1 VILELLARHPS
12 GLTVTEISQQLGL
25 PLSSTHNLLQRLA
38 KVEAVLVTNDLRYSI
53 GGRAVRYG
61 IRIMEGL
68 NLRSTAR
75 RHLLD
80 LAKLLGEDVYL
91 AERFGDRVIY
101 TDRVTGDRPVR
112 LDIQLGQSLLLHAT
126 SVGKLFAAHHEEL
139 RQKMMSRDRERLT
152 PTTLVTGAE
161 LEPELEQIRRQGYA
175 VSRQEAVIGIVGVAV
190 PVRSTS
196 DEVVA
201 AIHLSALA
209 AHWNPDTE
217 QTWLMQTKATAQ
229 AVEANIGRLSHDVDL

>member
-1 VILELLARHPS
+1 MILELLAPHPA

-38 KVEAVLVTNDLRYSI
+38 KVEAVLVTDDLRYSI

-61 IRIMEGL
+61 IRIIEGL

-101 TDRVTGDRPVR
+101 TDRVTGDRPVK

-139 RQKMMSRDRERLT
+139 RQKMMSSDRQRLT
-152 PTTLVTGAE
+152 PTTLVTAAE
-161 LEPELEQIRRQGYA
+161 LEPELARIRRQGYA

-190 PVRSTS
+190 PVRNTS

-217 QTWLMQTKATAQ
+217 QTWLMQTMATAH
-229 AVEANIGRLSHDVDL
+229 AVEANIGRLSDDVDL